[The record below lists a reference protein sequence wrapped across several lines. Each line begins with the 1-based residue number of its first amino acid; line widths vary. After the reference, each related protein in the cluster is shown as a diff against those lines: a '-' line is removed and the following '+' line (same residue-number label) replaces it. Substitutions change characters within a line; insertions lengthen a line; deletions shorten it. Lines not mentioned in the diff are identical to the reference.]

1 MPELYNMIES
11 FIYTNFM
18 ACLSSHLH
26 DFVIIEELKN
36 FYYILDNW
44 MTLSLRVSVANQ
56 VLQIYNKKI
65 KIRNHD
71 LSVLKKNE
79 IASIKLT
86 WELN

>member
-36 FYYILDNW
+36 FYYILDN
-44 MTLSLRVSVANQ
+44 
-56 VLQIYNKKI
+56 
-65 KIRNHD
+65 
-71 LSVLKKNE
+71 
-79 IASIKLT
+79 
-86 WELN
+86 